1 VESIYFILQYDV
13 VLPLQPPER
22 TCDTIV
28 TAGGITIMIRSI
40 DAIYEDGLFR
50 PLEDVDL
57 PNQEKV
63 RLLFLPESEVTSDDD
78 LSAWA
83 IALLAER
90 SPSFAFLAD
99 PREDIYILEDGE
111 PVQ

>member
-1 VESIYFILQYDV
+1 MARCCQKRGHKAGSVTTVI
-13 VLPLQPPER
+13 R
-22 TCDTIV
+22 TV
-28 TAGGITIMIRSI
+28 
-40 DAIYEDGLFR
+40 DAIYENGLFR

-63 RLLFLPESEVTSDDD
+63 RLLFLPESETASDDD

-83 IALLAER
+83 LALLAEC

-99 PREDIYILEDGE
+99 PREDIYTPEAERDG
-111 PVQ
+111 